1 MRSDINRKL
10 CTYNHFKQ
18 KYHSEPYLN
27 YITDPSTRKEVTRF
41 RISAHSLRIE
51 TGRYKKLDRD
61 KRICLMCNSGDV
73 EDEFHFIIKCQAY
86 LDIRNKY
93 LQPILEG
100 LQYLQ
105 NEWDMFINIMKFD
118 DENVTIK
125 CAWYIQQ
132 DVENKIVKGIK
143 YYDYNMYITC
153 LSYMC
158 LYFVL
163 ILLIDYI
170 II

>member
-1 MRSDINRKL
+1 
-10 CTYNHFKQ
+10 
-18 KYHSEPYLN
+18 
-27 YITDPSTRKEVTRF
+27 
-41 RISAHSLRIE
+41 
-51 TGRYKKLDRD
+51 
-61 KRICLMCNSGDV
+61 MCNSGDV

-132 DVENKIVKGIK
+132 ALIK
-143 YYDYNMYITC
+143 RTSMMLITK
-153 LSYMC
+153 
-158 LYFVL
+158 
-163 ILLIDYI
+163 
-170 II
+170 